1 MPRTDPGGLLMPG
14 GLPRL
19 KVDKVAAWYSFTL
32 LFFIVVGVEYWVRI
46 SWSASTMCG
55 WLRSSYTITPHLR

>member
-1 MPRTDPGGLLMPG
+1 MPG

-19 KVDKVAAWYSFTL
+19 KVDKVPAWYPFKL
-32 LFFIVVGVEYWVRI
+32 GLFFIVVGVIEYCVRI

-55 WLRSSYTITPHLR
+55 WFRSSYTITPHLR

>member
-1 MPRTDPGGLLMPG
+1 MPG

-19 KVDKVAAWYSFTL
+19 KVDKVPAWYPFKLGL
-32 LFFIVVGVEYWVRI
+32 LFIVIVGVMEYWVRI

-55 WLRSSYTITPHLR
+55 WFKSS

>member
-1 MPRTDPGGLLMPG
+1 MPG

-19 KVDKVAAWYSFTL
+19 KLDKVAAWYSATR
-32 LFFIVVGVEYWVRI
+32 LFFIVAVGVEYCANI